1 MKTKATKIEDFVDIF
16 TPFPL
21 KEKNEIDN
29 YFVKTYDARGT
40 NAISRITFAL
50 NSTRN
55 PFMKILFMGHRGS
68 GKSTELF
75 LLNEMIK
82 SNFEVISFF
91 IQDEVDV
98 GSMTYIDFIVAITS
112 QIIKYIENNDK
123 IELNNSDIDA
133 LYNYWREEKIIEET
147 DTDSLEGTLDFSGK
161 LSFLK
166 HLMLKCSGILQ
177 TGSESK
183 ITIRKKIEPKI
194 GFLIQLLNQVIAKI
208 NEQLIGNNGLIFIIE
223 DLDKLT
229 LPVAT
234 ELFITHRKV
243 VFSIKTKMIL
253 TFPIF
258 MAYDAQYNMIK
269 EDIDIC
275 QMLSIIKVKD
285 KNGENFYKGIN
296 TLKEIVYKRTE
307 HSLIDEDALQFAIMK
322 SGGAIRDLFQ
332 IIRESAFEAMEAGHF
347 KIELEDVKNSYKRLK
362 SEYERLIRTEEDV
375 RKLKQI
381 YNDPKLLT
389 SDETLMSLLL
399 RGLVLEYNG
408 ERWCGIHPAIED
420 FLCEKGEINV
430 KQSTN

>member
-1 MKTKATKIEDFVDIF
+1 MQNLYNTWRIYMKTKATKIEDFVDIF

-40 NAISRITFAL
+40 NAISRIAFAL

-75 LLNEMIK
+75 LLNEKIK
-82 SNFEVISFF
+82 S
-91 IQDEVDV
+91 
-98 GSMTYIDFIVAITS
+98 
-112 QIIKYIENNDK
+112 
-123 IELNNSDIDA
+123 
-133 LYNYWREEKIIEET
+133 
-147 DTDSLEGTLDFSGK
+147 
-161 LSFLK
+161 
-166 HLMLKCSGILQ
+166 
-177 TGSESK
+177 
-183 ITIRKKIEPKI
+183 
-194 GFLIQLLNQVIAKI
+194 
-208 NEQLIGNNGLIFIIE
+208 
-223 DLDKLT
+223 
-229 LPVAT
+229 
-234 ELFITHRKV
+234 
-243 VFSIKTKMIL
+243 
-253 TFPIF
+253 
-258 MAYDAQYNMIK
+258 
-269 EDIDIC
+269 
-275 QMLSIIKVKD
+275 
-285 KNGENFYKGIN
+285 
-296 TLKEIVYKRTE
+296 
-307 HSLIDEDALQFAIMK
+307 
-322 SGGAIRDLFQ
+322 IRDLFQ

-347 KIELEDVKNSYKRLK
+347 KIELEDVKNSYKQLK

-420 FLCEKGEINV
+420 FLCEKGEING